1 MSRVQS
7 GDRVHVHF
15 TARFADGSEFA
26 TSRTGQP
33 LEFTAGGPEVIPG
46 VSRAVLGM
54 ESGETRVF
62 TIRPEDAFGVRDSA
76 LERRVAVT
84 ELPLG
89 ARVGD
94 KFEAS
99 AGEREISVWVRELEA
114 DHAVLDANHPLAG
127 HTLIFEIELM
137 SFHS

>member
-15 TARFADGSEFA
+15 TARFVDGSEFA
-26 TSRTGQP
+26 TSRTGKP
-33 LEFTAGGPEVIPG
+33 LEFTAGGPEVLPG
-46 VSRAVLGM
+46 VSRAVVGM

-62 TIRPEDAFGVRDSA
+62 TIRPEDAYGVRDPA
-76 LERRVAVT
+76 LERRVAMS

-89 ARVGD
+89 VRVGD
-94 KFEAS
+94 KFDAS
-99 AGEREISVWVRELEA
+99 SGGSEISVWVRELES